1 MFPLLVLATSAL
13 LLTLVLTPACRA
25 LCTRLGFVDHP
36 DLRKL
41 HRAPIPRAGGVAI
54 FLGYAAALALF
65 RFSPLW
71 AAYSFPWAPLSD
83 RIQLDPKDADAGFA
97 VCGEHLAEIRPAAT
111 IVAVA
116 GLYKPEMKIEIEVTA
131 KRRSA

>member
-1 MFPLLVLATSAL
+1 MFPLLVLAISAL
-13 LLTLVLTPACRA
+13 LVTLVLTPACRT

-36 DLRKL
+36 DLCKV

-71 AAYSFPWAPLSD
+71 AAYSFPWAPLSV
-83 RIQLDPKDADAGFA
+83 RILLPAVLIAFATGLLDDIFS
-97 VCGEHLAEIRPAAT
+97 L
-111 IVAVA
+111 
-116 GLYKPEMKIEIEVTA
+116 KPWMKIAGQVLA
-131 KRRSA
+131 AVVAC